1 VNWCQHWFEYF
12 PYPPINVLSMIEHVL
27 AEHDPELLE
36 FYYRAGVK
44 TVLYAWSL
52 LEVAFSEVCD
62 LT

>member
-1 VNWCQHWFEYF
+1 
-12 PYPPINVLSMIEHVL
+12 MIEHVL